1 METINTTRRTVL
13 RGTALATMLGMTGIV
28 NLLTMSQAHAA
39 WPKNAF
45 DSESMSDVMKALFNE
60 DLTPTESGDI
70 TLKAPDIAENGSVVP
85 IGIESSIPGV
95 TRIVVLVEEN
105 PSPMVASF
113 NLSEGSKAYV
123 STRIKMGKTSDVIAL
138 VEANGKVYAARKN
151 VKVTIGGCG
160 G

>member
-13 RGTALATMLGMTGIV
+13 KGTALASMLGMTGIV

-39 WPKNAF
+39 WPQKAF
-45 DSESMSDVMKALFNE
+45 SSESVSDAMKALFEE
-60 DLTPTESGDI
+60 DLTPTESADI
-70 TLKAPDIAENGSVVP
+70 TLKAPDIAENGAVVP
-85 IGIESSIPGV
+85 ISVKSSIPGV
-95 TRIVVLVEEN
+95 TRIVLLVEQN
-105 PSPMVASF
+105 PTPMAASF
-113 NLSEGSKAYV
+113 NLGEGAKADV

>member
-1 METINTTRRTVL
+1 METINTTRRTL
-13 RGTALATMLGMTGIV
+13 LKGTTLATMLGMTGIV
-28 NLLTMSQAHAA
+28 QMLTMSQAHAS

-45 DSESMSDVMKALFNE
+45 DSKSMSELMEALFDE
-60 DLTPTESGDI
+60 DLTPEESASVI
-70 TLKAPDIAENGSVVP
+70 LKAPDIAENGAVVP
-85 IGIESSIPGV
+85 IGIESSIPGI

-113 NLSEGSKAYV
+113 NLGEGARADI